1 MSIFYK
7 LNYLKKK
14 ELYSRE
20 DSLVVQIV
28 YYFSKKRV
36 SFTTNVEVKIN
47 DWDEDWRS
55 KRKKEPILHTD
66 KDSNTKNILIFQR
79 WKEIKDVI
87 FEIKKNDMI
96 PTTELVKSYMRRG
109 VVQKFDNTNRE
120 IFFEMY
126 LEKYLKWVQS
136 PQYLIEPITLL
147 TYEREFLV
155 SIRY

>member
-47 DWDEDWRS
+47 DWDGIGEV
-55 KRKKEPILHTD
+55 KERKNLSFIPI
-66 KDSNTKNILIFQR
+66 K
-79 WKEIKDVI
+79 
-87 FEIKKNDMI
+87 I
-96 PTTELVKSYMRRG
+96 PTQRT
-109 VVQKFDNTNRE
+109 F
-120 IFFEMY
+120 
-126 LEKYLKWVQS
+126 
-136 PQYLIEPITLL
+136 
-147 TYEREFLV
+147 
-155 SIRY
+155 